1 MVIETN
7 KILGTLNEAKNGFDE
22 KDIKVSAQCNRVAV
36 LEGHTE
42 CVSIELKTKATAEE
56 VKEVLRNFVPE
67 SQKYNLPSAP
77 PVALQLTEVNNR
89 PQPRYSG
96 CTTD

>member
-7 KILGTLNEAKNGFDE
+7 KILGELNEEKSGFVE
-22 KDIKVSAQCNRVAV
+22 KDIKVSAQCNRVSV

-42 CVSIELKTKATAEE
+42 CVSIELKTEATIEQ
-56 VKEVLRNFVPE
+56 VKEAINKFVPQ

-77 PVALQLTEVNNR
+77 PVALKLTENESR
-89 PQPRYSG
+89 PQPR
-96 CTTD
+96 